1 MVLSLSS
8 VPGLLWRAHSFK
20 RAGAT
25 DELSEC
31 QAQNRG
37 TYLWVFLE
45 YCIFFTV
52 RAFFFPFTRKE
63 DQGSWQGPC
72 DFCISPSSRS
82 LFSSFLRA
90 DHFFPFLL
98 ALKVLSCLRQEV
110 SKGLFGI
117 TEKLSKL
124 CSFFSRLR
132 SIVPYE
138 VSLTFLT
145 FLFIFQFSFIWRGVN
160 WLTQNVTLHRAS
172 QSRTNNES
180 ETGPKCLLN
189 SSLSWEVNR
198 AAFVWWIIHS
208 KIAHC
213 CLCVCAFPFCS
224 LKRYDICSCMDC
236 LEMGLTRLKC
246 TRRLVRTCFRV
257 RGQGDEQLQSHWF
270 WNY

>member
-1 MVLSLSS
+1 MGKSEVGLFQESLPFLWSGSHFPSSGQEVSVLVTFVALCNVCVHQVVLSLSS

-132 SIVPYE
+132 SIVP
-138 VSLTFLT
+138 
-145 FLFIFQFSFIWRGVN
+145 
-160 WLTQNVTLHRAS
+160 
-172 QSRTNNES
+172 
-180 ETGPKCLLN
+180 
-189 SSLSWEVNR
+189 
-198 AAFVWWIIHS
+198 
-208 KIAHC
+208 
-213 CLCVCAFPFCS
+213 
-224 LKRYDICSCMDC
+224 
-236 LEMGLTRLKC
+236 
-246 TRRLVRTCFRV
+246 
-257 RGQGDEQLQSHWF
+257 
-270 WNY
+270 